1 MRIQDRKWMV
11 WGLVVICLLGSIQ
24 GLAFAQ
30 DPTTQETRPDEGE
43 NALND
48 SNAVAVKSPFSG
60 AGDGE
65 RRQMDITL
73 DNMDIYPVL
82 DQVLGRI
89 LELNYVVD
97 PAIKGTISL
106 NIKGRYTKN
115 EFLDLFNSILQ
126 IHGLAITCG
135 AQDLYKVVRKASS
148 ARAGS
153 EVVNVGERVPYPG
166 DVISVFQLHYL
177 SAAHVIAN
185 LRNFISP
192 GAVIVAEPSSNAV
205 ILVDTA
211 ENVAKL
217 SKILALMDTDL
228 FKDIHWRF
236 YTLEHT
242 DVDDLSKDLDK
253 IFKTKGLY
261 MKPGID
267 PGGLQIMPLKSINS
281 LLVVT
286 KWEEVLDVVGHWVTQ
301 LDQEISQKGTQ
312 VYVYFVQN
320 GKAADIADLLRQ
332 LYGGKASEHKGKK
345 EVLVERE
352 KKPVKEQTVP
362 HTGELAGEV
371 EIIADEVNNAI
382 LIKATQRDYT
392 ILSGVLKE
400 IDIVPRQVL
409 IDVLIVEVFLDN
421 ELQYGV
427 QWFLKARGIDTGGGD
442 MTADI
447 GLNKPDFGLAEDA
460 LLGSDLAGF
469 SAALFSGED
478 LRALINLLAS
488 ETEANIVSAP
498 NILAVDNHESTIEV
512 TRDEPT
518 VSSSQTS
525 TEGIGVTQTIQ
536 YRSVGVILK
545 VTPLINESGLV
556 TLEISQEVSNL
567 LAQTTVEGIN
577 SPVFQTRKAT
587 TNLVVQDSH
596 TIIIGGLMQ
605 TQQENTH
612 TGIPILKN
620 LPILGYL
627 FGSKGYKTKKTEL
640 LFAITPHVIQSKE
653 QADALTR
660 EFSQKVKSIREIFE
674 QRGVLQKQ
682 EISEHEGTIQEE
694 DVKETDE

>member
-1 MRIQDRKWMV
+1 MV
-11 WGLVVICLLGSIQ
+11 WSLVVICFLGSIQ
-24 GLAFAQ
+24 SLAFAQ
-30 DPTTQETRPDEGE
+30 DPITQEILSDEGE

-48 SNAVAVKSPFSG
+48 SNATIVKSPFSG
-60 AGDGE
+60 AKAGE

-106 NIKGRYTKN
+106 NIKGDYTKS

-126 IHGLAITCG
+126 IHNLAITRG
-135 AQDLYKVVRKASS
+135 AQGLYKVVRKASS

-153 EVVNVGERVPYPG
+153 EVVNIGERVPHPG
-166 DVISVFQLHYL
+166 DVISVFQLQYL

-192 GAVIVAEPSSNAV
+192 GAVIVAEPSSNS
-205 ILVDTA
+205 ILLVDTA

-236 YTLEHT
+236 YTLEYT
-242 DVDDLSKDLDK
+242 DVDDLSKDLYK

-261 MKPGID
+261 IRPGID
-267 PGGLQIMPLKSINS
+267 PGGLQILPLKTINS

-301 LDQEISQKGTQ
+301 LDQEISQKGTK

-332 LYGGKASEHKGKK
+332 LYGGKPSERKGKK

-352 KKPVKEQTVP
+352 KKPAKQQAVP
-362 HTGELAGEV
+362 HTGELTGDV

-382 LIKATQRDYT
+382 LIKATQRDYA

-409 IDVLIVEVFLDN
+409 IDVLIVEVTLDN
-421 ELQYGV
+421 ELHYGV
-427 QWFLKARGIDTGGGD
+427 QWFLKARGINTGGGD

-447 GLNKPDFGLAEDA
+447 GLNVPDFGLDEGAM
-460 LLGSDLAGF
+460 LGSDLAGF
-469 SAALFSGED
+469 SAALFSAGD

-488 ETEANIVSAP
+488 ETEANIISAP

-525 TEGIGVTQTIQ
+525 TETTSVTQTIQ
-536 YRSVGVILK
+536 YRSVGIILK

-567 LAQTTVEGIN
+567 LTQATVEGIE

-605 TQQENTH
+605 TEQENVH
-612 TGIPILKN
+612 SGIPILKN
-620 LPILGYL
+620 IPILGYL
-627 FGSKGYKTKKTEL
+627 FGSKGYKTKKVEL
-640 LFAITPHVIQSKE
+640 LFAITPHVIHTKE

-660 EFSQKVKSIREIFE
+660 EFSKKVESLRKVLER
-674 QRGVLQKQ
+674 RGVLD
-682 EISEHEGTIQEE
+682 EEGDVVKTE
-694 DVKETDE
+694 D

>member
-1 MRIQDRKWMV
+1 MV
-11 WGLVVICLLGSIQ
+11 WSLVVICFLGSIQ

-30 DPTTQETRPDEGE
+30 DPITQEIQSDEGE
-43 NALND
+43 NALPD
-48 SNAVAVKSPFSG
+48 SNATVVKSPFSG
-60 AGDGE
+60 AKAGE

-106 NIKGRYTKN
+106 NIKGDYTKS

-126 IHGLAITCG
+126 IHNLAITRG
-135 AQDLYKVVRKASS
+135 AQGLYKVVRKASS

-153 EVVNVGERVPYPG
+153 EVVNIGERVSHPG
-166 DVISVFQLHYL
+166 DVISVFQLRYL

-192 GAVIVAEPSSNAV
+192 GAVIVAEPGSNAV
-205 ILVDTA
+205 LLVDTA

-217 SKILALMDTDL
+217 SKILALMDTDF

-261 MKPGID
+261 IRPGID
-267 PGGLQIMPLKSINS
+267 PGGLQIMPLKTINS

-320 GKAADIADLLRQ
+320 GKAVDIADLLRQ
-332 LYGGKASEHKGKK
+332 LYGGKPSERKGKK

-352 KKPVKEQTVP
+352 KRPVKEQAVP

-382 LIKATQRDYT
+382 LIKATQRDYA

-400 IDIVPRQVL
+400 IDIVLRQVL
-409 IDVLIVEVFLDN
+409 IDVLIVEITLDN
-421 ELQYGV
+421 ELHYGV
-427 QWFLKARGIDTGGGD
+427 QWFLKARGINTGGGD

-447 GLNKPDFGLAEDA
+447 GLNVPDFGLDEGAM
-460 LLGSDLAGF
+460 LGSDLAGF
-469 SAALFSGED
+469 SAALFSAGD

-518 VSSSQTS
+518 VASSQTS
-525 TEGIGVTQTIQ
+525 TETTSVTQTIQ
-536 YRSVGVILK
+536 YRSVGIILK

-567 LAQTTVEGIN
+567 LTQATVEGIA

-605 TQQENTH
+605 TEQENVH
-612 TGIPILKN
+612 SGIPILKN
-620 LPILGYL
+620 IPILGYL

-640 LFAITPHVIQSKE
+640 LFFITPHVIHTKE

-660 EFSQKVKSIREIFE
+660 EFSKKVESLRTILE
-674 QRGVLQKQ
+674 QRGVLDD
-682 EISEHEGTIQEE
+682 EG
-694 DVKETDE
+694 DVVKTEK